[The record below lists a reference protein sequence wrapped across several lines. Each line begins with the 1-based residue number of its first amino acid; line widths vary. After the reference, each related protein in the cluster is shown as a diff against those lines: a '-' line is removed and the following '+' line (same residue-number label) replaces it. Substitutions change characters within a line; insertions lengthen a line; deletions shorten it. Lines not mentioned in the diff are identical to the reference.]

1 MAKDLD
7 RYFIKI
13 GNPNKHEKLFNLTSN
28 QEMWTI
34 TIIGYHR
41 YPLDQQNFKIWQ
53 YSMMMWTEN
62 SHTLL
67 MGI

>member
-28 QEMWTI
+28 QRNANYNYNRI
-34 TIIGYHR
+34 PYIPIR
-41 YPLDQQNFKIWQ
+41 SAKF
-53 YSMMMWTEN
+53 
-62 SHTLL
+62 
-67 MGI
+67 